1 MKKYNRQ
8 LKNEKKA
15 NYDYYSADNNNDFND
30 YNVMNRKKVVE
41 VKGVTREI

>member
-15 NYDYYSADNNNDFND
+15 DYDYYSVDNNNDFND
-30 YNVMNRKKVVE
+30 YNVMNRKKVVK